1 MAIKTFTANS
11 VLTAADTNTYL
22 ANSGLVYVTS
32 QTVGSGVASVTV
44 SSAFSATYDNYL
56 ITLVGGSMS
65 ADTALGC
72 KLGSTSTGY
81 YGSYIYSLYSLTV
94 PVSAGDNNGSQFTYV
109 GGGNAAGAAANFTL
123 LGPNLAKRTYVNA
136 NVVFYG
142 TQSGTYSGLETSAT
156 QHTAFTVAPFSG
168 TISNGTITVYGYR
181 KA

>member
-1 MAIKTFTANS
+1 MSVKTFTS
-11 VLTAADTNTYL
+11 EILTSSDTNTYL
-22 ANSGLVYVTS
+22 ANAGLVYIKE
-32 QTVGSGVASVTV
+32 QAVGTGVASVTV
-44 SSAFSATYDNYL
+44 PSAFSSTYDNYL

-81 YGSYIYSLYSLTV
+81 YGSYIYSLYSLSV
-94 PVSAGDNNGSQFTYV
+94 PASAGDNNNSQFTYV
-109 GGGNAAGAAANFTL
+109 GGGNASGAAANFVL

-142 TQSGTYSGLETSAT
+142 TQSGSYSGLETSAT
-156 QHTAFTVAPFSG
+156 QHTDFTLAPFSG
-168 TISNGTITVYGYR
+168 TMSTGTITVYGFR